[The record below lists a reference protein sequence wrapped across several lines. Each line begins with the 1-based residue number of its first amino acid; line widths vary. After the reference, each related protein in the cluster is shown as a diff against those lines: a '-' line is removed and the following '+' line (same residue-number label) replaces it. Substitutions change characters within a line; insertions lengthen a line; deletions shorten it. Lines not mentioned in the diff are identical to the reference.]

1 MVKAKVKTLNAL
13 FFIVIL
19 LFYYGFNLI
28 YVDPNNRSAP
38 FIDQN
43 QRQSVEI
50 FNSGGL
56 LQLLVNL
63 QYVGIYKSTRKKIP
77 IHIHKNIYTTVNSLV
92 LHRPEIWIELTIN
105 IEESL
110 VSVCV

>member
-77 IHIHKNIYTTVNSLV
+77 IHIHIYTTVNSLV